1 MYTNY
6 ITQINHIFWS
16 KLIFFNAHVSVMS
29 VLRDF
34 QYCSL
39 TCVKELPLL
48 MVLNNEHNKYTKISN
63 TAPSLQLNGT
73 L

>member
-6 ITQINHIFWS
+6 VTQINYIFWS

-29 VLRDF
+29 VLKDF

-48 MVLNNEHNKYTKISN
+48 IG
-63 TAPSLQLNGT
+63 AQQ
-73 L
+73 